1 MVLSFKVFF
10 LFKSFNKTFWNVIFV
25 RHVKD
30 KKIYE
35 YTFTEAATEK
45 CS

>member
-1 MVLSFKVFF
+1 MVLSFKVLF

-25 RHVKD
+25 RHIKD

-35 YTFTEAATEK
+35 YIFTEAATERR
-45 CS
+45 S